1 MGFRSAVMVFARD
14 AVEGDWKW
22 GENSLPKVCKYTY
35 LGIDFQCN
43 GDAYIKRVVENGR
56 KKVNQLHCVI
66 SNRGVNLSVTVTLC
80 SDTYSRV
87 WE

>member
-1 MGFRSAVMVFARD
+1 MVFARD

-43 GDAYIKRVVENGR
+43 GEGCTY
-56 KKVNQLHCVI
+56 KK
-66 SNRGVNLSVTVTLC
+66 G
-80 SDTYSRV
+80 SRE
-87 WE
+87 W